1 MQPTRVPVV
10 TAAAVLMFTLV
21 ADTSLADGKVVR
33 PRNYNGSLEEKAQE
47 AIIIFTEGDDE
58 KSAVEQL
65 ILKIQVAG
73 EVDNFAWVVPL
84 PSKPKVEEADAKLFR
99 ELFDY
104 VQMMKVGRYKGE
116 SAGAVKDGPK
126 VAADNKDV
134 EVLSREIVGSFDV
147 AVVKEIKAG
156 TLNTWLT
163 DNGYQA
169 LEDSDDVVGF
179 YREKGYVFACVRVS
193 DVARAD
199 ADAEANA
206 AQPFDLHPLSFTFE
220 TGGRD
225 GIFFPMRMTGLQSE
239 PFDVNL
245 YVFYRFWLNDRI
257 NEFGYTH
264 RDFHLTHRDWDT
276 RECTANGGKSWD
288 APANDPLLRRAAD
301 EIPTVAKFFKENYAG
316 RRFYL
321 TNIAARQLKPKDVR
335 AWKDDLW
342 LFPYYT
348 NPKHVPDDVRG
359 NGPASAAWKGK
370 FSAAPGDGG
379 DGSQALGAWIAVAVG
394 VIVIG
399 ALAAVALRRRA

>member
-1 MQPTRVPVV
+1 MHQSRTLRIVL
-10 TAAAVLMFTLV
+10 AVLCTLALV
-21 ADTSLADGKVVR
+21 AGPVLADGKVVK

-47 AIIIFTEGDDE
+47 AIIIFTEGEGE

-84 PSKPKVEEADAKLFR
+84 PSKPKVEEADARLFR

-104 VQMMKVGRYKGE
+104 VQAMKTPRSKGE
-116 SAGAVKDGPK
+116 GATATKDGAPK
-126 VAADNKDV
+126 AAADQKDV

-147 AVVKEIKAG
+147 AVVKENKAG

-193 DVARAD
+193 DVAREQD
-199 ADAEANA
+199 NA

-225 GIFFPMRMTGLQSE
+225 GIFFPMRMTGLQTE

-257 NEFGYTH
+257 NAFGYTH

-276 RECTANGGKSWD
+276 RQCKANGGKSWD
-288 APANDPLLRRAAD
+288 APASDPLLRRAAHK
-301 EIPTVAKFFKENYAG
+301 IPTVAKFFKENYAG
-316 RRFYL
+316 QRFYL
-321 TNIAARQLKPKDVR
+321 TNIAARQLKPADVR

-359 NGPASAAWKGK
+359 DGPASAAWKGQ

-379 DGSQALGAWIAVAVG
+379 TGSGGRAMGAWIAVAVG
-394 VIVIG
+394 VIAIG
-399 ALAAVALRRRA
+399 ALAALAMRRKA